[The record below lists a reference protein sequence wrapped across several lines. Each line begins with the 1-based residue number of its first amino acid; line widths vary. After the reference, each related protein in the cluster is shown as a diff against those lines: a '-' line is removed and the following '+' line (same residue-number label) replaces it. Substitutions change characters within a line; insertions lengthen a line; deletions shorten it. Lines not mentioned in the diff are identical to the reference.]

1 MLGTMPIGVGTWLVE
16 GLRVA
21 PGLGPACWAQRLWRG
36 LREAPAL
43 MEAVARSGVAT
54 PAGDHRD
61 GFQGDRRQKGVSS
74 VCRVGSMRPEWDGA

>member
-1 MLGTMPIGVGTWLVE
+1 MLGTVPMAVGR
-16 GLRVA
+16 G
-21 PGLGPACWAQRLWRG
+21 LWRACGSRQDLGLLVG

-43 MEAVARSGVAT
+43 MEAVARGGAAT

-74 VCRVGSMRPEWDGA
+74 VCRVGSMRPERDGA